1 MRKWT
6 LLAVVAG
13 FVFVSDQASKFWAV
27 KHLTLLFESVNAR
40 TLPEQVLAFVE
51 QRDLLQRCLDR
62 PPERVIDSL
71 WQWRYTQNRAAAF
84 GMLSFVPESVR
95 VGLFHLITLAA
106 TIFIISY
113 YRQLDEKDRV
123 MQVTLA
129 LLLGGALG
137 NGLDRVLHGYV
148 IDFIDWHWFDP
159 AWRNPGLHW
168 PTFNVADCAVSVGMV
183 LLLLHSFF
191 ARSPKTS
198 PQP

>member
-6 LLAVVAG
+6 LLAVVASL
-13 FVFVSDQASKFWAV
+13 VFVGDQASKFWAV

-40 TLPEQVLAFVE
+40 ALPDQVLAFVE
-51 QRDLLQRCLDR
+51 QRDLLQRGLDK
-62 PPERVIDSL
+62 PPVRVLDSM

-113 YRQLDEKDRV
+113 YRQLDEKQLV
-123 MQVTLA
+123 MRVTLA

-137 NGLDRVLHGYV
+137 NGFDRVLHGYV

-168 PTFNVADCAVSVGMV
+168 PTFNVADSAVSVGMV

-191 ARSPKTS
+191 ARHPSTS
-198 PQP
+198 PQA